1 MYGWLYKDSQNKQ
14 QGPFSTDEM
23 AIWYQMGY
31 FNDDLEVKR
40 VCEKEYSKLSTR
52 KEITEK
58 KPTPPQQLITDSNKP
73 DTYVDYKSITTEYDN
88 NDNDL
93 TQKAYFNV
101 RTGKFE
107 NVTGKS
113 HWEKYNIPSNHE
125 DRLINHYF
133 DLEAYQEYMRSKSQN
148 EGSKKRKVTRKQ
160 IEYFKKRKV
169 ERKLKKI
176 LQS

>member
-1 MYGWLYKDSQNKQ
+1 
-14 QGPFSTDEM
+14 M

-31 FNDDLEVKR
+31 FHDDLEVKR
-40 VCEKEYSKLSTR
+40 VCEKEYTKLSTR

-58 KPTPPQQLITDSNKP
+58 KPSPPQLTTDSSKP
-73 DTYVDYKSITTEYDN
+73 ETYIDTKIITTEYDE
-88 NDNDL
+88 DDSL

-101 RTGKFE
+101 RTGRFE

-125 DRLINHYF
+125 DRLMNHYF
-133 DLEAYQEYMRSKSQN
+133 DLEGYQEYMRSKSN
-148 EGSKKRKVTRKQ
+148 EGTKKRKVTRKQ

-169 ERKLKKI
+169 ERRLKKI
-176 LQS
+176 LQN